1 LFKLNI
7 NPPVL
12 NQVVFYF
19 KNAKLKYMKI
29 LLVTPL
35 YPPEIGGP
43 ATYARF
49 LEKEIP
55 KHDSSIKIVKFSDVR
70 KYPPIIRHILLL
82 CKVLR
87 HGISADIVF
96 AQDAF
101 SVALPAILAAK
112 ILRKPFVV
120 RIPGDFAWEQGR
132 QRFGV
137 KDDILTFQNKKYGW
151 KVEFYRKVQKWVV
164 QNADR
169 VLAPSDFFAK
179 LVSGWMNNK
188 KAIAIYN
195 GIDFDLLKNIKV
207 DNKDNIFSIISSG
220 RMVNWK
226 GFSSLIEIISR
237 NKSWKLFLVGDG
249 PEKDNLKRLRDEKDL
264 KDSVFFLGKLSQDD
278 LWKKIKESDV
288 FVLNSSFESFSF
300 QVVEAMALGTP
311 VIATT
316 GCNLEEIIENNK
328 NGFLVPVNDLVALE
342 NILRQL
348 SNDKELKEKIG
359 QSGNIRAQDF
369 SIKKTVSRLLEIFKE
384 II

>member
-1 LFKLNI
+1 
-7 NPPVL
+7 
-12 NQVVFYF
+12 
-19 KNAKLKYMKI
+19 MKI

>member
-1 LFKLNI
+1 
-7 NPPVL
+7 
-12 NQVVFYF
+12 
-19 KNAKLKYMKI
+19 MKI

-55 KHDSSIKIVKFSDVR
+55 KHDSSIKIIKFSDVR

-87 HGISADIVF
+87 HGISADVVF

-151 KVEFYRKVQKWVV
+151 KVEFYRIVQKWIV
-164 QNADR
+164 QSADR
-169 VLAPSDFFAK
+169 VLAPSEFFAN
-179 LVSGWMNNK
+179 LVSGWMKNK
-188 KAIAIYN
+188 KAVALYN
-195 GIDFDLLKNIKV
+195 GLDIDLIKNYSRQTENQDLE
-207 DNKDNIFSIISSG
+207 IISSG

-226 GFSSLIEIISR
+226 GFDSLIELASKHK
-237 NKSWKLFLVGDG
+237 NWKLSLVGDG
-249 PEKDNLKRLRDEKDL
+249 PELDNLKDLSASLNVRDR
-264 KDSVFFLGKLSQDD
+264 VNFLGKLDQNK
-278 LWKKIKESDV
+278 LWEKISESDV

-300 QVVEAMALGTP
+300 QVVEAMALGVP
-311 VIATT
+311 IVATT
-316 GCNLEEIIENNK
+316 GCNLEEIITDGRE
-328 NGFLVPVNDLVALE
+328 GFLVKPKSEDLLQNAL
-342 NILRQL
+342 NKIQDKKLRKRMG
-348 SNDKELKEKIG
+348 DM
-359 QSGNIRAQDF
+359 AQIKSEEF
-369 SIKKTVSRLLEIFKE
+369 SIKKTTEKLLGIFKE